1 MDEMSQL
8 VWTVWNWNNYKE
20 NMYLGIY
27 SLFSAKNKSLTQ
39 RMTEEDS
46 IQLSAVTDDLEL
58 RVLLVPAL
66 P

>member
-1 MDEMSQL
+1 
-8 VWTVWNWNNYKE
+8 
-20 NMYLGIY
+20 MYLGIY